1 MTIDTSLQVPAHE
14 ADGWRA
20 SDVPDP
26 DHDDLAHWASGL
38 GDLGVADMEVEA
50 TLDLLKEPMGAGPQ
64 PVRQTLLRL
73 GGSTEDTDL
82 AINELEAIQPGPVV
96 PRGAHLR
103 WGPEPDVTYAK
114 LQFEAHEKCES
125 RRRNRLKEAILKAFG
140 FDTPVGQP
148 RYEEVIV
155 PILVLAAPAITG
167 AKVVWKGTEAGEA
180 SGGFELTLFGSGLG
194 ANRTISIESSRT
206 EICEN
211 GEARQVRLSAPVLA
225 QPFGRHRNGRVEVVR
240 YKRELAKAGPGVPLR
255 RFLIDNLHESELAA
269 LAGPAAGEEDR
280 SNEGKPVELTDSA
293 AVSGERTMSVGVNY
307 KGVEA
312 KLSGTLVGK
321 QSYDVTSVL
330 PGGRRYR
337 RYYPTDAFGV
347 MWDVLAG

>member
-1 MTIDTSLQVPAHE
+1 MTIHTSLEVPAPE
-14 ADGWRA
+14 AEGWRA

-26 DHDDLAHWASGL
+26 DHDDLAHWAAGL
-38 GDLGVADMEVEA
+38 GDLGADDTEVEA
-50 TLDLLKEPMGAGPQ
+50 TLDLLRDPTGSGPQ
-64 PVRQTLLRL
+64 PIRQTLLKL
-73 GGSTEDTDL
+73 GGSTQDADQ
-82 AINELEAIQPGPVV
+82 AIDELEAIQPGPAV
-96 PRGAHLR
+96 PRGVNLD

-114 LQFEAHEKCES
+114 LQLEAHEVWK
-125 RRRNRLKEAILKAFG
+125 RRRRDRLKDAFLKVLG

-148 RYEEVIV
+148 HFEEVLV
-155 PILVLAAPAITG
+155 PILVLAAPAIEG

-180 SGGFELTLFGSGLG
+180 SGGFELTLLGSGLG

-225 QPFGRHRNGRVEVVR
+225 QPFGRHRDGRVEVVR

-255 RFLIDNLHESELAA
+255 RFLIDNLHESQLAG
-269 LAGPAAGEEDR
+269 LAGPAANEEDR
-280 SNEGKPVELTDSA
+280 SNDGKPVELADA
-293 AVSGERTMSVGVNY
+293 VAVSGERTLSVGVNY

-337 RYYPTDAFGV
+337 RYYPKDAFGV
-347 MWDVLAG
+347 MWQVLTS